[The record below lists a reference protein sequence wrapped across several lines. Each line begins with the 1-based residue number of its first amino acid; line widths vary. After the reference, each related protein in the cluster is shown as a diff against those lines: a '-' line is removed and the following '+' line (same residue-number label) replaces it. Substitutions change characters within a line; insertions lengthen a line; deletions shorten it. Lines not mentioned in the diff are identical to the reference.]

1 MERERY
7 ERYEGKVARVRFAG
21 GSGDGYMIAD
31 VVDGRGRKE
40 TIVGVL
46 HDAVVGTLI
55 EAEIERVSHPK
66 FGAQLKI
73 VGSAKTSPPTDKN
86 GLAIFLSGC
95 PEITE
100 AKARKLVDAI
110 SIESGLWDAIRNAS
124 PRVIAIVGEEKARKL
139 ADWFTENEALKEARI
154 KLADWGLD
162 RRQVTAACAKWK
174 LDTLRVVEANPW
186 ILAEEIDG
194 IGWLTADMLAQRLKK
209 PAQCIERARAA
220 VLHLLAEAAQDG
232 HAYCEEDALISSA
245 RSLAQLRGPVTVDAI
260 RALAH
265 DKRVVLDVG
274 EQLTAIYRANLY
286 AAEAGIA
293 RMIAELVCSP
303 EVTP

>member
-110 SIESGLWDAIRNAS
+110 DRVRVVGCDSQRES
-124 PRVIAIVGEEKARKL
+124 AR
-139 ADWFTENEALKEARI
+139 DR
-154 KLADWGLD
+154 D
-162 RRQVTAACAKWK
+162 RR
-174 LDTLRVVEANPW
+174 
-186 ILAEEIDG
+186 
-194 IGWLTADMLAQRLKK
+194 
-209 PAQCIERARAA
+209 
-220 VLHLLAEAAQDG
+220 
-232 HAYCEEDALISSA
+232 
-245 RSLAQLRGPVTVDAI
+245 RGKGSQT
-260 RALAH
+260 R
-265 DKRVVLDVG
+265 
-274 EQLTAIYRANLY
+274 
-286 AAEAGIA
+286 
-293 RMIAELVCSP
+293 
-303 EVTP
+303 